1 MLREIDAFKKCEIC
15 GEEFDTPKE
24 FIQHLNYHS
33 YTKKRYYLEFV
44 KKEGEEFCK
53 LCGKDVEIIDTLRRG
68 EKWYG
73 YKDFCTDCNTKGYTL
88 QKCVLMYGEELGN
101 VAWKEY
107 CDKQANS
114 NTFEYKQEKYGWTK
128 EKFDVYNASRAVTL
142 ENCVDRHG
150 EEVGTKIFLDYC
162 ERQKYVGCAKEYFI
176 EKYGEELGTQKYLEV
191 NAQKSLT
198 VENFIRK
205 YGEIDGP
212 NKFRDYYENR
222 SSDSYSKV
230 SQVLFD
236 AIYERMNNK
245 DHVHYAT
252 LNKEFTKYDNENKR
266 CYFYDFVCSQRQ
278 KVIEFNGIT
287 YHAKSQTDES
297 FRNPFNVE
305 LTAKEVYDTE
315 QIKLDL
321 IKNLGFE
328 VFIVWEDL
336 YYQDREGLL
345 KECLEFLGD
354 YHD

>member
-1 MLREIDAFKKCEIC
+1 MLTEKELFTTCKIC
-15 GEEFDTPKE
+15 NKTFDTTKE
-24 FIQHLNYHS
+24 FIIHLKEHKI
-33 YTKKRYYLEFV
+33 TKGKYFDKFFRTDNDDR
-44 KKEGEEFCK
+44 CK
-53 LCGKDVEIIDTLRRG
+53 LCGKEVKKIHTFRRG

-73 YKDFCTDCNTKGYTL
+73 YADFCPGCTTKGFTL
-88 QKCVLMYGEELGN
+88 QKCILKYGEELGN
-101 VAWKEY
+101 RAWKEY
-107 CDKQANS
+107 CDKQAYV
-114 NTFEYKQEKYGWTK
+114 NTFECKQKKFGWTK
-128 EKFDVYNASRAVTL
+128 EQFDEYNASRAVTL

-162 ERQKYVGCAKEYFI
+162 ERQKYAGCAKEYFI

-191 NAQKSLT
+191 NSQKSLT

-212 NKFRDYYENR
+212 LKYRDFYENK
-222 SSDSYSKV
+222 SADMYSKV

-236 AIYERMNNK
+236 VIYKNLNNK

-266 CYFYDFVCSQRQ
+266 CYFYDFVCSQRK
-278 KVIEFNGIT
+278 KVIEFNGIFF
-287 YHAKSQTDES
+287 HAKSQTDES

-305 LTAKEVYDTE
+305 LTAKEAYDNE

-336 YYQDREGLL
+336 YYQDREKLL